1 MYESFIIREP
11 LMCITV
17 SAIHLKYFPG
27 GTKMYNFAAQTKTNA
42 FSFQSLIFQLKINL
56 YE

>member
-1 MYESFIIREP
+1 
-11 LMCITV
+11 MCITV